1 MTKNAAAQPGCLRC
15 ESLPA
20 QPDYNGQL
28 YISTPIRHTQAKIE
42 AALTEAGC
50 SYQMEA
56 GLLMIQLV
64 ENRCS
69 VIAGA
74 LKTQLTTVELADSK
88 AFFLEEARAPTIHDM
103 IQATTLERFLAQ
115 QKSGWLAAMIEE
127 QRLTVAFQPIVH
139 CARPGEIYAY
149 ECLLRGNDAG
159 RVVYPGELLDIAQ
172 GADLLF
178 QLDLAAR
185 RTAIREAERFGL
197 KCKIFINFTPTSIYD
212 PRFCLQST
220 VRAIKEAGI
229 APHQVVFEVI
239 ESAHVTD
246 ISHLCSILDFYRQH
260 GFGVALDDIGSGYS
274 SLNMLHRLRPD
285 YIKLDME
292 LIRDVH
298 KDAYKAVIAGKLLE
312 TARALGIQTVAE
324 GIETAEEYQWCVQ
337 HGADYGQGYYF
348 ARPASPPPQP
358 KI

>member
-1 MTKNAAAQPGCLRC
+1 MTRNGVARQGCPRC

-20 QPDYNGQL
+20 QPNYNGQL
-28 YISTPIRHTQAKIE
+28 YISAPIHHTQAKIE
-42 AALTEAGC
+42 AALTDAGC
-50 SYQMEA
+50 AYQMED
-56 GLLMIQLV
+56 GLLVVQFV
-64 ENRCS
+64 ESHCS
-69 VIAGA
+69 VMTGA
-74 LKTQLTTVELADSK
+74 LKTQLTKAELADSK
-88 AFFLEEARAPTIHDM
+88 AFFLEEGRTPTIHDM
-103 IQATTLERFLAQ
+103 IQATTLERFMAQ

-139 CARPGEIYAY
+139 CAQPREIYAY

-159 RVVYPGELLDIAQ
+159 RVAYPGELLDVAQ

-197 KCKIFINFTPTSIYD
+197 KSKIFINFTPTSIYD

-220 VRAIKEAGI
+220 VRAIREAGI

-246 ISHLCSILDFYRQH
+246 ITHLCSILDFYRQH

-298 KDAYKAVIAGKLLE
+298 KDTYKAVIAGKLLE

-324 GIETAEEYQWCVQ
+324 GIETAEEYHWCMQ
-337 HGADYGQGYYF
+337 QGADYGQGYYF
-348 ARPASPPPQP
+348 ARPATPPPQP
-358 KI
+358 TV